1 MIKTLLITTLL
12 STGTVYEVEMNSYD
26 ECVEK
31 KEHILKSDTHG
42 NTTVDCIMVGEKKE
56 DEDTV
61 FERNLRRRI
70 LTTFDSILTQILID
84 YQREGVNR

>member
-1 MIKTLLITTLL
+1 
-12 STGTVYEVEMNSYD
+12 
-26 ECVEK
+26 
-31 KEHILKSDTHG
+31 
-42 NTTVDCIMVGEKKE
+42 MVGEKKE

>member
-12 STGTVYEVEMNSYD
+12 STGTVYETEFKSYD
-26 ECVEK
+26 ECMER

-42 NTTVDCIMVGEKKE
+42 NTTVDCVMVGEDNE
-56 DEDTV
+56 NTV

-70 LTTFDSILTQILID
+70 LSTFDSILTQILIEQ
-84 YQREGVNR
+84 QRRGLNE